1 MMTNK
6 RIIISGGGTGGHIFP
21 AIAIADALKQRWPDV
36 DLLFVGASNRM
47 EMQKV
52 PAAGYRI
59 KGLWISGLQRRL
71 TIKNLLFPLKLVV
84 SLIQSYVVLLKFK
97 PDFAL
102 GTGGFASGPL
112 LYAATQRNIP
122 SLIQEQNSFPGI
134 TNKFL
139 SKRVELICVA
149 YKNMTRFFPESKL
162 VFTGNPVRKNLT
174 VQIDSVQSKTSY
186 GFNPSA
192 PVLFIVG
199 GSLGS
204 KRINELIQDKI
215 LFFKESNYQILW
227 QCGEL
232 YSAQYGIYDNGAS
245 IRVVDFIKDMS
256 SAYAAADVIISRAG
270 ALAVSELCLIAKPVI
285 FIPSPNV
292 AEDHQTKNAQ
302 SLVAEGAAL
311 MIEERKLDSEFE
323 RQFLN
328 LISDTELQRN
338 LSANM
343 KKLAKADA
351 AERIV
356 DEIEKLLAR

>member
-21 AIAIADALKQRWPDV
+21 AIAVADALKLRWPDV
-36 DLLFVGASNRM
+36 DLLFVGASDRM

-52 PAAGYRI
+52 PAAGYPI

-71 TIKNLLFPLKLVV
+71 TLKNLLFPLKLVV

-112 LYAATQRNIP
+112 LFAATQKNIP
-122 SLIQEQNSFPGI
+122 SLIQEQNAFPGI

-139 SKRVELICVA
+139 SKRVQLICVA
-149 YKNMTRFFPESKL
+149 HKDMTRFFPESKL
-162 VFTGNPVRKNLT
+162 VFTGNPIRKNLT
-174 VQIDSVQSKTSY
+174 EQIDSGQSKQSY
-186 GFNPSA
+186 GFNPSV
-192 PVLFIVG
+192 PVLLVVG

-204 KRINELIQDKI
+204 KRINELIHDKI
-215 LFFKESNYQILW
+215 LFFKESNYQLLW

-232 YSAQYGIYDNGAS
+232 YCAQYSKYDNGAN

-302 SLVAEGAAL
+302 SLVVEGAAL
-311 MIEERKLDSEFE
+311 MIEEPKLEDEFE

-328 LISDTELQRN
+328 LISDTEMQRN
-338 LSANM
+338 LSVNM

-356 DEIEKLLAR
+356 DEIEKLLTR

>member
-1 MMTNK
+1 MTNK

-36 DLLFVGASNRM
+36 DLLFVGASDRM

-71 TIKNLLFPLKLVV
+71 TLKNLLFPLKLVV
-84 SLIQSYVVLLKFK
+84 SLMQSFIVLLRFK
-97 PDFAL
+97 PDFAV

-112 LYAATQRNIP
+112 LYVATQKNIP

-139 SKRVELICVA
+139 AKRVQSICVA
-149 YKNMTRFFPESKL
+149 YQHMARYFPVSKL
-162 VFTGNPVRKNLT
+162 VLTGNPIRKNLT
-174 VQIDSVQSKTSY
+174 VQTDSTQSKLSF

-192 PVLFIVG
+192 PVLLIVG
-199 GSLGS
+199 GSLGA

-232 YSAQYGIYDNGAS
+232 YHSQYRIYDNGSNICVA
-245 IRVVDFIKDMS
+245 DFIKDMS
-256 SAYAAADVIISRAG
+256 VAYAAADVIISRAG
-270 ALAVSELCLIAKPVI
+270 ALAVSELCLVAKPVI

-302 SLVAEGAAL
+302 SLVEAEAAL
-311 MIEERKLDSEFE
+311 MIKERDLDSEFE
-323 RQFLN
+323 KEFLN
-328 LISDTELQRN
+328 LISDAERQKN
-338 LSANM
+338 FSANM
-343 KKLAKADA
+343 KKLAKTDA

-356 DEIEKLLAR
+356 DEIEKLLTP